1 LGSEGPVTRGDPAPW
16 LSHAWQRV
24 DRCCE
29 VVFRPSRAAWA
40 VTSSTRRIGGVE
52 VGLIGKDARR
62 LEVLLFA
69 KYPESLTSVSG
80 LGERFNLHRSP
91 GSLEHDNAAFTTGSV
106 PHDSYQGAERLASI
120 DGIGCRRKKE
130 YCQSL
135 RPCWLARIGAR
146 KMIIYL
152 QSTISLASV
161 DYLSLALEVF
171 PDDLTQ
177 IFRELFGGVLGE
189 ASVGELESG
198 SAHALT
204 HPDARAGWKLP
215 ICGLFMRFYQ
225 SLILTQVTLFTST
238 SPP

>member
-1 LGSEGPVTRGDPAPW
+1 M
-16 LSHAWQRV
+16 
-24 DRCCE
+24 
-29 VVFRPSRAAWA
+29 
-40 VTSSTRRIGGVE
+40 RRIGGVE

-135 RPCWLARIGAR
+135 RVIRVMRLMTRT
-146 KMIIYL
+146 IYVHG
-152 QSTISLASV
+152 T
-161 DYLSLALEVF
+161 
-171 PDDLTQ
+171 
-177 IFRELFGGVLGE
+177 
-189 ASVGELESG
+189 
-198 SAHALT
+198 
-204 HPDARAGWKLP
+204 
-215 ICGLFMRFYQ
+215 
-225 SLILTQVTLFTST
+225 
-238 SPP
+238 